1 MDQSYRL
8 FVLVYSRYGA
18 ASFSM
23 GSLIKIVCAG
33 FDSKFDYDQVWTY
46 WTMCREDCMPNTHT
60 QGGLYAKHTHTH

>member
-33 FDSKFDYDQVWTY
+33 FDSKFDYDQV
-46 WTMCREDCMPNTHT
+46 
-60 QGGLYAKHTHTH
+60 